1 MQALPEAMQRARR
14 LRKPCAVLFL
24 DMDGFKGVNDSYGH
38 EEGDELLRQFGARI
52 VQALRKTDFVARL
65 AGDEFVVILDMLNDA
80 AHAEEKARSLLPD
93 LQQPFQLKSAAV
105 ALSASVGVALYL
117 PDDPDDV
124 DALLARADRAMYAA
138 KRAGKNRLVVGP
150 A

>member
-1 MQALPEAMQRARR
+1 
-14 LRKPCAVLFL
+14 
-24 DMDGFKGVNDSYGH
+24 
-38 EEGDELLRQFGARI
+38 
-52 VQALRKTDFVARL
+52 
-65 AGDEFVVILDMLNDA
+65 
-80 AHAEEKARSLLPD
+80 
-93 LQQPFQLKSAAV
+93 
-105 ALSASVGVALYL
+105 L